1 MNGHAC
7 SKKEILCEPEAAG
20 IAHLPTSAGTFSFRR
35 AHYLTKTGKPLLAAG
50 QLTAGQQQE
59 LIELI
64 RKGDAGAKQQLAEAN
79 LRLVVS
85 IAKKYIGR
93 GLSFLDLIQ
102 EGNIGLFRAVEKFEP
117 EGGLSF
123 SGYAALC
130 VRQHIER
137 AIMNWNNS
145 SRPRAFMPAVA
156 AHVAPAPEPAVLPDK
171 LVAIGGCHV
180 CSA

>member
-35 AHYLTKTGKPLLAAG
+35 AHYLTKTGMPLAAEP
-50 QLTAGQQQE
+50 LTAEQQQA

-64 RKGDAGAKQQLAEAN
+64 REGDAGARRKMIAN
-79 LRLVVS
+79 SMHLVLDF
-85 IAKKYIGR
+85 ARHYANR
-93 GLSFLDLIQ
+93 GPLLLDLVR
-102 EGNIGLFRAVEKFEP
+102 EGNQGLIRALEKFEP